1 MVQKDDNEMVWRKK
15 VRKEIF
21 YWKMPEEYKKRVQ
34 LSDYRQDLPEEDKQK
49 MKEYMKEYL
58 REYIVE

>member
-1 MVQKDDNEMVWRKK
+1 
-15 VRKEIF
+15 
-21 YWKMPEEYKKRVQ
+21 MPEEYKKRVQ

-58 REYIVE
+58 REYIIE